1 MKTVSSRLDKGSRYR
16 PLKAGR
22 ADEKSL
28 CESER
33 LKNRGGFSG
42 ENGGE
47 FALLEREFALTSSKL
62 SRKYKNRKY
71 KK

>member
-28 CESER
+28 CERER
-33 LKNRGGFSG
+33 LRNRGGFSG

-47 FALLEREFALTSSKL
+47 FALLERDKRTDIKISGIFINHKL
-62 SRKYKNRKY
+62 IL
-71 KK
+71 